1 MRFILLTVAL
11 LVRARQFPVSFCVLE
26 SLIKFRFSPTWDHL
40 LPQILRIHLNIK
52 EFLVQSAL
60 RIQLVIY
67 TEDNPSKFSSSTY
80 WGYPP
85 HVFNFYIL
93 RISTLCFQILYTED
107 ILFRFNTVHTHDP
120 RKLRGPEIC
129 VGTSSRG
136 AKEADKLAPRKT
148 GTFSGSPGDTSSMSQ
163 SFL

>member
-11 LVRARQFPVSFCVLE
+11 LVRARQFPVSFCVLQ

-40 LPQILRIHLNIK
+40 LPQILRNHLNIK

-67 TEDNPSKFSSSTY
+67 TEDNPSTFSSSTY

-85 HVFNFYIL
+85 YVFNFYIL
-93 RISTLCFQILYTED
+93 RISTPCFQFLYTED
-107 ILFRFNTVHTHDP
+107 IHPMFSISIYWEYSLQIQHCTHP
-120 RKLRGPEIC
+120 RPPQATR
-129 VGTSSRG
+129 
-136 AKEADKLAPRKT
+136 T
-148 GTFSGSPGDTSSMSQ
+148 GNLCWNIFERSKRSWQACP
-163 SFL
+163 

>member
-11 LVRARQFPVSFCVLE
+11 LVRARQFPVSFCVLQ

-67 TEDNPSKFSSSTY
+67 TEDNPFIFSSSTY

-85 HVFNFYIL
+85 YVFNFYIL
-93 RISTLCFQILYTED
+93 RIFSSDSTLYTPTTPASYEDRKFVLEHLREEQKKLTNLPLEKQVRFQGHQVIH
-107 ILFRFNTVHTHDP
+107 RQCH
-120 RKLRGPEIC
+120 
-129 VGTSSRG
+129 
-136 AKEADKLAPRKT
+136 
-148 GTFSGSPGDTSSMSQ
+148 SPFCDC
-163 SFL
+163 